1 MLAWYMSLVKANK
14 DFNNMGS
21 AFGALP
27 YVFNKGLS
35 F

>member
-21 AFGALP
+21 ALKALP
-27 YVFNKGLS
+27 FI